1 VPHITIAGI
10 ESSEEQ
16 PLDAI
21 MHAEKMEWDGLSG
34 YVMHDLPAGKQ
45 PSLAVVLCHGFGA
58 PGTDL
63 VGLAEPLITTQR
75 ALAENAVF
83 VFPAAPMDLTDR
95 GLPGGRAWWW
105 VDLDRLINRRTP
117 EVAAE
122 FRRECPP
129 GLPQAR
135 TLVTAVIEKTSQQF
149 GLATDRLVLGGFSQ
163 GAMLATDVALRLPTA
178 PAALC
183 VLSGALINEQE
194 WRPLAMKR
202 GPLTV
207 LQSHGRYDSILP
219 FPLAEGLRDLFVEA
233 GAEVDFFPF
242 NGDHE
247 IPLGVLHRLAD
258 LLHRLAGG

>member
-1 VPHITIAGI
+1 
-10 ESSEEQ
+10 
-16 PLDAI
+16 
-21 MHAEKMEWDGLSG
+21 MHAEKVDWGGLAG
-34 YVMHDLPAGKQ
+34 YALHDLPAGKQ

-75 ALAENAVF
+75 ALAEEAVF
-83 VFPAAPMDLTDR
+83 LFPAAPLDLTDR
-95 GLPGGRAWWW
+95 GLSGGRAWWSI
-105 VDLDRLINRRTP
+105 DLDELINRRTP
-117 EVAAE
+117 EVATR

-129 GLPQAR
+129 ELPHAR
-135 TLVTAVIEKTSQQF
+135 TLMMALIEEASQRYR
-149 GLATDRLVLGGFSQ
+149 LASDRFVLGGFSQ
-163 GAMLATDVALRLPTA
+163 GAMLATDVALRLPLP

-194 WRPLAMKR
+194 WRPLATKR

-219 FPLAEGLRDLFVEA
+219 FPLAEELRDLFIA
-233 GAEVDFFPF
+233 TGANVDFHPF

-247 IPLGVLHRLAD
+247 IPLGVLHRVAD
-258 LLHRLAGG
+258 LLNGLVG

>member
-1 VPHITIAGI
+1 
-10 ESSEEQ
+10 
-16 PLDAI
+16 
-21 MHAEKMEWDGLSG
+21 MHVEKMEWSGLSG
-34 YVMHDLPAGKQ
+34 YVVHDLPAGRQ

-58 PGTDL
+58 PGKNL
-63 VGLAEPLITTQR
+63 VELAEPLITTQR

-83 VFPAAPMDLTDR
+83 IFPEAPMDLTDR

-105 VDLDRLINRRTP
+105 VDLEELIYRCTP
-117 EVAAE
+117 ETAAR
-122 FRRECPP
+122 FRRECPV
-129 GLPQAR
+129 GLPEAR
-135 TLVTAVIEKTSQQF
+135 TLVTTLIEEASRRF
-149 GLATDRLVLGGFSQ
+149 NLATDRFVLGGFSQ
-163 GAMLATDVALRLPTA
+163 GAMLATDVALRLPLA

-183 VLSGALINEQE
+183 VLSGALVNEQE

-219 FPLAEGLRDLFVEA
+219 FPLAEGLRDLLIEA
-233 GAEVDFFPF
+233 GADVDFHSF

-258 LLHRLAGG
+258 LLNRLAGGEGS

>member
-1 VPHITIAGI
+1 
-10 ESSEEQ
+10 
-16 PLDAI
+16 
-21 MHAEKMEWDGLSG
+21 MHAEEMEWSGLSG
-34 YVMHDLPAGKQ
+34 YVMHDLPAGRS

-75 ALAENAVF
+75 PLAENAVF
-83 VFPAAPMDLTDR
+83 IFPAAPLDLTDR

-105 VDLDRLINRRTP
+105 VNLDELINRRTP
-117 EVAAE
+117 EAAAR

-129 GLPQAR
+129 GLPEAR
-135 TLVTAVIEKTSQQF
+135 TLVTALVEETGRRY
-149 GLATDRLVLGGFSQ
+149 GLTTDRFVLGGFSQ
-163 GAMLATDVALRLPTA
+163 GAMLATDVALRLPQA

-183 VLSGALINEQE
+183 VLSGALVNEQE
-194 WRPLAMKR
+194 WRPLAAKR
-202 GPLTV
+202 GPLRV

-219 FPLAEGLRDLFVEA
+219 FPLAEDLRDLLTEA
-233 GAEVDFFPF
+233 GADVDFHPF

-258 LLHRLAGG
+258 LLNSLAG